1 MSSSLGPVEPGQ
13 IRRKRLLESEAI
25 YRVVS
30 VADDLV
36 EVEVVQ
42 AKGLK
47 EGHRFSFTHDAV
59 AAMELAGA
67 REATSRP
74 ASGA

>member
-1 MSSSLGPVEPGQ
+1 MSPSLGPVEPGQ

-25 YRVVS
+25 YRVIS

-42 AKGLK
+42 VQGLK
-47 EGHRFSFTHDAV
+47 EGQRFSFTHDAV

-67 REATSRP
+67 QVGHQP
-74 ASGA
+74 AG

>member
-1 MSSSLGPVEPGQ
+1 MSSSVDPVEPGQ
-13 IRRKRLLESEAI
+13 IRRKRLLESEAT

-30 VADDLV
+30 VADDVV
-36 EVEVVQ
+36 EVEVVE

-47 EGHRFSFTHDAV
+47 EGQRFSFTHDAV

-67 REATSRP
+67 REATSPP
-74 ASGA
+74 AT

>member
-13 IRRKRLLESEAI
+13 IRRKRLLESEAT
-25 YRVVS
+25 YRVVA

-42 AKGLK
+42 AHGLK
-47 EGHRFSFTHDAV
+47 EGQRFSFTHDAV

-67 REATSRP
+67 PEPTSRP
-74 ASGA
+74 SSGI

>member
-13 IRRKRLLESEAI
+13 IRRNRLLESEAV
-25 YRVVS
+25 YRVVA

-42 AKGLK
+42 AQGLK
-47 EGHRFSFTHDAV
+47 KGQRFSFTHEAV
-59 AAMELAGA
+59 AAMELAVVP
-67 REATSRP
+67 EATQP
-74 ASGA
+74 AG